1 MMGNVS
7 CKITL
12 NRTALKR
19 IERAQITAL
28 EKTAEFVHTDV
39 VQSQTI
45 PFDDPIVETYKEYG
59 VRGQFA
65 KNGREYKG
73 KIKKRIIGRGGAL
86 QNEKHFVDAS
96 RSKNGYVGINV
107 EGPYAR
113 RLYFHP
119 EYNFDKGENPNA
131 GGKWFEPYKDGGKK
145 HSKVKEAF
153 KRFYK
158 QESGV

>member
-12 NRTALKR
+12 NRSAIKKL
-19 IERAQITAL
+19 ERAQITAL

-45 PFDDPIVETYKEYG
+45 PFDVPTEKEKA
-59 VRGQFA
+59 RGKVTA
-65 KNGREYKG
+65 GT
-73 KIKKRIIGRGGAL
+73 L
-86 QNEKHFVDAS
+86 QNTKHFVDTS
-96 RSKNGYVGINV
+96 QSKSGHVSINV

-119 EYNFDKGENPNA
+119 EYHFDKGENPNA
-131 GGKWFEPYKDGGKK
+131 GGEWFEPYKKGGKK
-145 HSKVKEAF
+145 NAKVKAAF
-153 KRFYK
+153 KKFYK
-158 QESGV
+158 QEAGV

>member
-7 CKITL
+7 SRITL
-12 NRTALKR
+12 NRMAIRR
-19 IERAQITAL
+19 IEQAQITAL

-45 PFDDPIVETYKEYG
+45 PFKSGT
-59 VRGQFA
+59 
-65 KNGREYKG
+65 
-73 KIKKRIIGRGGAL
+73 L
-86 QNEKHFVDAS
+86 QNTKHFVDLS
-96 RSKNGYVGINV
+96 DSKNGQVSINV

-131 GGKWFEPYKDGGKK
+131 GGEWFEPYKDGGNKNQ
-145 HSKVKEAF
+145 KVKNAY
-153 KRFYK
+153 KRFFR

>member
-1 MMGNVS
+1 MGNVK

-12 NRTALKR
+12 NRMAIKKLSA
-19 IERAQITAL
+19 AQITAL

-45 PFDDPIVETYKEYG
+45 PFKSGT
-59 VRGQFA
+59 
-65 KNGREYKG
+65 
-73 KIKKRIIGRGGAL
+73 L
-86 QNEKHFVDAS
+86 QNTKHFVDI
-96 RSKNGYVGINV
+96 SKSQKGKVSINV

-113 RLYFHP
+113 RLYYHP

-131 GGKWFEPYKDGGKK
+131 GGRWFETYKDGGKK
-145 HSKVKEAF
+145 AEKVRAAFSK
-153 KRFYK
+153 FYK